1 MCEAHNSKFKTQNS
15 TFNTLHRRC
24 SRNEPSV
31 DAAAYA
37 EEEYAC
43 GAEGEGCA
51 CSTVALERSERSIGL
66 VDVHALYNLQIVV
79 E

>member
-24 SRNEPSV
+24 SRYQPSV
-31 DAAAYA
+31 YAATYT
-37 EEEYAC
+37 EEEYTCCAESES
-43 GAEGEGCA
+43 GAG
-51 CSTVALERSERSIGL
+51 STVALKCGQRSVGL
-66 VDVHALYNLQIVV
+66 IDEHALHNLQIVV

>member
-24 SRNEPSV
+24 RRNEPSV

-43 GAEGEGCA
+43 CAEGKSCA
-51 CSTVALERSERSIGL
+51 CSAIALECSDWSICL
-66 VDVHALYNLQIVV
+66 VDIHALYNLQVVV